1 MRRLEKEEYIEYIR
15 TNPEYAALIEI
26 ENGKVFL
33 KSDMEFH
40 GSQQFLCVEC
50 MCFQLNNSKNL
61 LRDLEECRSSYAGG
75 ITFPIENC
83 ENENA
88 AIEIFMQQSNSDVYI
103 LVKNN
108 ELEYIIHDYCGCVY
122 LIVDNN
128 L

>member
-88 AIEIFMQQSNSDVYI
+88 ARVSPR
-103 LVKNN
+103 
-108 ELEYIIHDYCGCVY
+108 ELHNHRCQCVP
-122 LIVDNN
+122 LQANGGA